1 MYTNETYNQK
11 KVSGNKALE
20 CVKSG
25 DRVVIGHCSA
35 EPSYLVHLL
44 TKNKEKYEN
53 VEIVQ
58 LLPLGPAPYAE
69 KGMENHFK
77 YNSIFVGGSTRNA
90 VAEGRADFTPC
101 FFYQVPSLFRT
112 TLPVDVALIDVTE
125 PDEFGFCSFGVGVDY
140 IKAAAENA
148 KIVVAQINQ
157 NMPRTLG
164 DSFIHINDIDY
175 IVEHTAPITEVPVPL
190 IGEPE
195 LAIGRNCASLIHD
208 GDTIQVGIGGIPDA
222 VLASLKDKKNLGIH
236 SELISDG
243 VLDLM
248 ERGVINNSQKEINRG
263 KTVASFI
270 MGTKRL
276 FDFIDNNPAVAMHP
290 IDYVNN
296 PLIIMKHKNFVSINS
311 CIQIDLMGQ
320 VVAETIGYKQISGV
334 GGQVDFVRGAAMA
347 ENGRSIIAMTSTAL
361 DGKISKIVPYID
373 KGAAVTTSRND
384 VDYVI
389 TEYGIAALKGH
400 SLCERAK
407 ALISIAHPDFREQL
421 LNEWKQKYKMA
432 V

>member
-1 MYTNETYNQK
+1 MYTNETLNQK
-11 KVSGNKALE
+11 RVSGKKALE
-20 CVKSG
+20 CIKPG

-35 EPSYLVHLL
+35 EPSYLVDLL
-44 TKNKEKYEN
+44 VQNKEKYEN

-77 YNSIFVGGSTRNA
+77 YNSIFVGNSTRNA

-112 TLPVDVALIDVTE
+112 TLPVDVALIEVTE

-148 KIVVAQINQ
+148 KFVVAQINK

-164 DSFIHINDIDY
+164 DSFIHISDIDY
-175 IVEHTAPITEVPVPL
+175 IVEYTVPITEVPAPV
-190 IGEPE
+190 IGEAE
-195 LAIGRNCASLIHD
+195 LAIGRHCASLIHD
-208 GDTIQVGIGGIPDA
+208 GDTLQVGIGGIPDA
-222 VLASLKDKKNLGIH
+222 VLASLTDKKNLGIH

-296 PLIIMKHKNFVSINS
+296 PLVIMKHKNFVSINS

-320 VVAETIGYKQISGV
+320 VVAESIGNKQISGV
-334 GGQVDFVRGAAMA
+334 GGQVYFVRGAAMA

-389 TEYGIAALKGH
+389 TEYGIAALKGY

-407 ALISIAHPDFREQL
+407 ALISIAHPDFREQML
-421 LNEWKQKYKMA
+421 YEWKQKYKLA

>member
-35 EPSYLVHLL
+35 EPSYLVDLL
-44 TKNKEKYEN
+44 VKNSAKYEN

-77 YNSIFVGGSTRNA
+77 YNSIFVGSSTRNA

-101 FFYQVPSLFRT
+101 FFNQVPSLFRT
-112 TLPVDVALIDVTE
+112 TLPVDVALIEVTE

-148 KIVVAQINQ
+148 EIVVAQINR

-190 IGEPE
+190 IGEVE

-208 GDTIQVGIGGIPDA
+208 GDTLQVGIGGIPDA

-248 ERGVINNSQKEINRG
+248 ERGVINNSKKEINRG

-296 PLIIMKHKNFVSINS
+296 PLVIMKHKNFVSINS

-320 VVAETIGYKQISGV
+320 VVAESIGDKQISGV

-373 KGAAVTTSRND
+373 RGAAVTTSRND

-389 TEYGIAALKGH
+389 TEYGIAALKGY

-407 ALISIAHPDFREQL
+407 ALIRIAHPDFRERL
-421 LNEWKQKYKMA
+421 SFEWKQKYKL
-432 V
+432 VV